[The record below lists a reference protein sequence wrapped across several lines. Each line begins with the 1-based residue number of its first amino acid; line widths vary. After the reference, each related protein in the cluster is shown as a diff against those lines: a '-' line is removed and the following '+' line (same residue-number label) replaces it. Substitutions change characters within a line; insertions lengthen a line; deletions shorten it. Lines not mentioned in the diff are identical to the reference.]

1 MPYKIVKSGKGYKV
15 RKKEKEADG
24 KYKYFSKKPI
34 SLKMAKR
41 QIKAISS
48 GENISRQHIKGLQ
61 KIPTQKLLRKYL
73 ISQLKNY

>member
-15 RKKEKEADG
+15 RKKEKEANG

-41 QIKAISS
+41 QIKAISA
-48 GENISRQHIKGLQ
+48 GEHITRQHIKGLQ
-61 KIPTQKLLRKYL
+61 KTPTQKLLRKFL
-73 ISQLKNY
+73 IRQLKHN